1 LRELLARFVEWSQGL
16 GPWGP
21 FIVAIAYVP
30 ACILFIPGIV
40 LTLAAGFAFG
50 VVRAS
55 MAVSLGS
62 TVGATAAFLIGR
74 RFARGFIEK
83 RLAAYPRFH
92 AIDRAVEK
100 EGFKIVLL
108 TRLCPAIPFTLL
120 NYAMGLTKVELN
132 DFIVASWIG
141 MLPAT
146 ILFCYLG
153 SALHNLAE
161 AASGHIEKT
170 PAQRALFWLGLLS
183 AVLLSVLL
191 TRIAT
196 KALKEAAPDA

>member
-1 LRELLARFVEWSQGL
+1 LRELLAHFVDWAHGL

-21 FIVAIAYVP
+21 VIVAAAYVP
-30 ACILFIPGIV
+30 ACIFFIPGIV

-55 MAVSLGS
+55 IAVSVGS
-62 TVGATAAFLIGR
+62 TVGSAAAFLIGR
-74 RFARGFIEK
+74 RFARGFVER
-83 RLAAYPRFH
+83 RLSAYPRFR

-120 NYAMGLTKVELN
+120 NYAMGLTKVGLR
-132 DFIVASWIG
+132 DFVIASWIG
-141 MLPAT
+141 MMPAT
-146 ILFCYLG
+146 VLFVYLG
-153 SALHNLAE
+153 SALHSLAE
-161 AASGHIEKT
+161 AASGHIEKS
-170 PAQRALFWLGLLS
+170 PAQRALFWLGLAS
-183 AVLLSVLL
+183 AVLLSVIL